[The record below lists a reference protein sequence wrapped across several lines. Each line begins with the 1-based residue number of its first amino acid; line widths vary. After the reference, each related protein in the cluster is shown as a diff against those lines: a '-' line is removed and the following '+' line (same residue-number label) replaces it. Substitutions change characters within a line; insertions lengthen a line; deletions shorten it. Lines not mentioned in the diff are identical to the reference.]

1 VRLRTHAKKNSEAII
16 DLLEGGHVL
25 SDKELKALETPS
37 EDGEVVL
44 AAKKAEA
51 AAKAADKDRDKK
63 PDPPMAKKRKAAA
76 AARSVS
82 GDENDD
88 DAFVD
93 AAPAKKTKTKKKAK
107 AEDGIVAR
115 GRSAS
120 SLFTSLLSQAAKGG
134 LLTLN
139 AYHEAVSFYAARKE
153 IAETLATSALEASV
167 AYANTTA
174 TEHLMAMM
182 RKDARNIG
190 ERRLTEAL
198 SALPLAGAGAMDG
211 GAGPA
216 GPHIEDDPFMTGLRA
231 LQHE

>member
-1 VRLRTHAKKNSEAII
+1 
-16 DLLEGGHVL
+16 VL
-25 SDKELKALETPS
+25 SDKDLKALETPS

-51 AAKAADKDRDKK
+51 AAKKADKDRDKK

-134 LLTLN
+134 LLTLD
-139 AYHEAVSFYAARKE
+139 AYHAAVSFYAARKDV
-153 IAETLATSALEASV
+153 AETLATSALEGSV

-182 RKDARNIG
+182 RNDARNIG
-190 ERRLTEAL
+190 ERRLHA
-198 SALPLAGAGAMDG
+198 ALAGAGAMDG

-216 GPHIEDDPFMTGLRA
+216 GPHIEDDLFMTGLHA